1 MRPTRIESAPLWALT
16 SYFNPAGFRSRRANY
31 LRFRDGLGV
40 PLVTAELSLD
50 GHFDLGPGDADILV
64 QHCGSATLWHKESL
78 LNSALAALPPMVP
91 NVAWVDCDVLFANQ
105 DWAKDAV
112 LALKRHRIVQLFS
125 DLCDLTDRE
134 SVRAGPV
141 GSEARLRVSGRGIA
155 SLIAAD
161 ALPSSSFTPRN
172 TLDMRSSSFGIAW
185 AASAELLRLHSFYDA
200 MIIGSGDRAMA
211 CAAYGN
217 YEAAIDALCLSGE
230 RAAHYLSWARL
241 YHGSINGDVGS
252 LPGAIYHLWHGEISD
267 RSYKE
272 RHQAFAELD
281 FRLDRDLERDL
292 NGFWKWRRPRPDME
306 DFFRRYF
313 QGRREDGSTHKKKV
327 LDRDQSPV

>member
-1 MRPTRIESAPLWALT
+1 MRPTRIENAPLWAIT
-16 SYFNPAGFRSRRANY
+16 SYFNPAGFQSRRANY
-31 LRFRDGLGV
+31 LRFRDELGV

-50 GHFDLGPGDADILV
+50 GHFELGPEDADILV
-64 QHCGSATLWHKESL
+64 QHRGSATLWHKESL
-78 LNSALAALPPMVP
+78 LNSAFAALPPSVP
-91 NVAWVDCDVLFANQ
+91 TVAWVDCDVLFADK

-125 DLCDLTDRE
+125 GLCDLTDRE
-134 SVRAGPV
+134 SEQGGPV
-141 GSEARLRVSGRGIA
+141 ASEARHRVSGRGIA

-161 ALPSSSFTPRN
+161 SLPSSSFTPRN

-185 AASAELLRLHSFYDA
+185 AANAEVLRLHSFYDA

-217 YEAAIDALCLSGE
+217 YAAAIDALCLSGE
-230 RAAHYLSWARL
+230 RASHYLSWARPF
-241 YHGSINGDVGS
+241 HDSINGDVGF
-252 LPGAIYHLWHGEISD
+252 LPGTIYHLWHGEIPD

-272 RHQAFAELD
+272 RHRALAELD
-281 FRLDRDLERDL
+281 FRLDRDLERDV
-292 NGFWKWRRPRPDME
+292 NGFWRWRRPRPDME

-313 QGRREDGSTHKKKV
+313 QGRREDGTKSEKKGF
-327 LDRDQSPV
+327 DRNQSPV

>member
-31 LRFRDGLGV
+31 LRFRDELGV

-50 GHFDLGPGDADILV
+50 GHFDLRPGDADILV
-64 QHCGSATLWHKESL
+64 QHRGSATLWHKESL
-78 LNSALAALPPMVP
+78 LNSALAALPPTVP
-91 NVAWVDCDVLFANQ
+91 NVAWVDCDVLFADG
-105 DWAKDAV
+105 DWAKGAV
-112 LALKRHRIVQLFS
+112 LALKKHRIVQLFS

-134 SVRAGPV
+134 SKQAGPYP
-141 GSEARLRVSGRGIA
+141 SEARLRVSGRGIA
-155 SLIAAD
+155 SLIAAET
-161 ALPSSSFTPRN
+161 LTSSSFSPRN
-172 TLDMRSSSFGIAW
+172 NWDVRSSSFGIAW

-217 YEAAIDALCLSGE
+217 YAAAIDTLCLSEE
-230 RAAHYLSWARL
+230 RASHYLSWARS
-241 YHGSINGDVGS
+241 YHDSINGEVGF

-272 RHQAFAELD
+272 RHRALAELD

-292 NGFWKWRRPRPDME
+292 NGFWKWRRPRPDLE
-306 DFFRRYF
+306 DFFRTYF
-313 QGRREDGSTHKKKV
+313 QGRREDGVTSVKKE
-327 LDRDQSPV
+327 LDRKQSPV

>member
-1 MRPTRIESAPLWALT
+1 MRPTRSESAPLWALT
-16 SYFNPAGFRSRRANY
+16 SYFNPAGFQSRRANY

-50 GHFDLGPGDADILV
+50 GHFDLRPGDADILV
-64 QHCGSATLWHKESL
+64 QHHGSATLWHKESL
-78 LNSALAALPPMVP
+78 LNRALAALPPAAP
-91 NVAWVDCDVLFANQ
+91 YVAWIDCDVLFAGK

-134 SVRAGPV
+134 SERAGSLP
-141 GSEARLRVSGRGIA
+141 SEARLRVSGRGIA

-161 ALPSSSFTPRN
+161 ALPSSSFAPRN
-172 TLDMRSSSFGIAW
+172 NWDVRSSSFGIAW
-185 AASAELLRLHSFYDA
+185 AASAELMRRHSFYDA
-200 MIIGSGDRAMA
+200 MVIGSGDRAMA

-217 YEAAIDALCLSGE
+217 YTAAVDTLCLSQE
-230 RAAHYLSWARL
+230 RASHYLDWARP
-241 YHGSINGDVGS
+241 YHDSIDGNVGF
-252 LPGAIYHLWHGEISD
+252 LPGVIYHLWHGEISD

-272 RHQAFAELD
+272 RHQALAELD

-292 NGFWKWRRPRPDME
+292 NGFWKWRRPRPDLE

-313 QGRREDGSTHKKKV
+313 KSRREDGMTYNKKV
-327 LDRDQSPV
+327 LDRN